1 VIKWF
6 QDWLSRGTPT
16 AIAFWAIVG
25 GTILAWIANLLFFVS
40 LSLSI
45 TRTISFSDLFA
56 EFAPRFHLT
65 ALGLI
70 VVAAGVYRAFACHPL
85 ADRKYGAWLAQ
96 TPWRYPEPLPLGSI
110 HLGSYDAVV
119 MLSVAVMACLPPTRW
134 SFILNLPWLYPI
146 AYAVTLCGVH
156 WFAGLRCPV
165 VLALILFGLIIATQS
180 AIAITVSLVIIAPIV
195 WWSIGAVLRDF
206 PYSESRRRQL
216 GLLPHAIPREVP
228 VIWPVVPEPDS
239 RWYQRI
245 GSGEAFAVAATVG
258 WMLFAIASAS
268 GDSADAEPGLRVWCR
283 MIAVIAIGIRL
294 GGYVVEHL
302 PPLSLLGRW
311 KWKRWVIPGYD
322 VVFLAPLASGMAA
335 YLLPSLLVRC
345 GVSTLAALPIATAVT
360 IWLAAALPPK
370 WEVWHYTGHYR
381 CSLTGLINHKTDVQ
395 A

>member
-6 QDWLSRGTPT
+6 QEWLRRGTPT

-25 GTILAWIANLLFFVS
+25 GTILAWMANLFLFVI

-56 EFAPRFHLT
+56 EFAPRFHLA
-65 ALGLI
+65 ALGMI

-85 ADRKYGAWLAQ
+85 ANRKYGAWLAQ
-96 TPWRYPEPLPLGSI
+96 TPWRYSEPLPLGPI

-134 SFILNLPWLYPI
+134 SGIFGLPWLYPV
-146 AYAVTLCGVH
+146 AYGVTVCGVH
-156 WFAGLRCPV
+156 WLAGLRWPV
-165 VLALILFGLIIATQS
+165 LLALILFGLIIATQS
-180 AIAITVSLVIIAPIV
+180 LLAIAVSLVLLAPIV

-206 PYSESRRRQL
+206 PYSEPRRRQL
-216 GLLPHAIPREVP
+216 GLLPHALPKDVP
-228 VIWPVVPEPDS
+228 VRLPVAPELGD
-239 RWYQRI
+239 RWYHRI
-245 GSGEAFAVAATVG
+245 GSGEAFVVAATVG
-258 WMLFAIASAS
+258 WMLYAVASAS
-268 GDSADAEPGLRVWCR
+268 DDAAEAELGLRVWCW
-283 MIAVIAIGIRL
+283 MIATIVIAVRL

-322 VVFLAPLASGMAA
+322 IVFLAPLAAGVAA
-335 YLLPSLLVRC
+335 YLLPSLLIRW

-370 WEVWHYTGHYR
+370 WEVWHYTGHHR
-381 CSLTGLINHKTDVQ
+381 CSLTGLINSKTDVQ